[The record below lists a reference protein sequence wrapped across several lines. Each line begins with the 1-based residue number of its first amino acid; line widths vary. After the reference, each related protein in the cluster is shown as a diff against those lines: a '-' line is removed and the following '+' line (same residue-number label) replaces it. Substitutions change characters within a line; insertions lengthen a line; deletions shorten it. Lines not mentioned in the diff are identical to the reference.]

1 MDARFRCSAALRL
14 DGYICF
20 WAGWE
25 LKYLT
30 EVIGFSE
37 LEAISYINSL
47 PWADFNWD

>member
-14 DGYICF
+14 DGYICS
-20 WAGWE
+20 GPDG